1 MEIPDRKSCE
11 GSMKLFKKS
20 SLPELSLST
29 FLLFGKIFL
38 GITTISF
45 RQELHE

>member
-29 FLLFGKIFL
+29 FLLFGKIFFRHHNYL
-38 GITTISF
+38 ISAGIA
-45 RQELHE
+45 